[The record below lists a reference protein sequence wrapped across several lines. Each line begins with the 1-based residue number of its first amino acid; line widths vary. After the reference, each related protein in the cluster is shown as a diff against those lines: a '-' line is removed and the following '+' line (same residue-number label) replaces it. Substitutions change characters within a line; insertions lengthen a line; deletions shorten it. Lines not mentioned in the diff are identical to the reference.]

1 MAALHDSPQAK
12 AAATYNASADFYD
25 SPANSF
31 WSRFGLR
38 TIERLALRP
47 GARVLDVCCGS
58 GASAIPA
65 AEAVGPRG
73 YVLGV
78 DLAEELLA
86 LGRAKAAARGLAHL
100 EFRPADMM
108 AMDVGEGFDA
118 VGCVFG

>member
-31 WSRFGLR
+31 WSRFGRR

-47 GARVLDVCCGS
+47 GQRVLDVCCGT

-65 AEAVGPRG
+65 AQAVAPAGS
-73 YVLGV
+73 VVGV
-78 DLAEELLA
+78 DISGELLR
-86 LGRAKAAARGLAHL
+86 LVK
-100 EFRPADMM
+100 
-108 AMDVGEGFDA
+108 
-118 VGCVFG
+118 